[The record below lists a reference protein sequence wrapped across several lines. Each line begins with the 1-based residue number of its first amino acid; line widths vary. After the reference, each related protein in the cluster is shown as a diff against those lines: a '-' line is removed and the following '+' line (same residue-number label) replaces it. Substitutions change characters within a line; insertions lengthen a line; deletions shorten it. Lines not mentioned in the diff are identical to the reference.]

1 MIHALGFLLTLSL
14 TAQGGPTHA
23 DLHPAGADVYL
34 ELGDVGALVIAL
46 DKAPLARFLRDERL
60 KPLLSELGQPADRS
74 LKDLVKFGLSAS
86 LPEGKAEAWLDG
98 LKTVSVSMVALGPGS
113 DTTAAFGFQALAD
126 LTTPEQAQA
135 LQAVLVARAP
145 KHEPMTS
152 GLPGAECLHMG
163 DRAADDLWCAV
174 VGARLVVGGSADKPE
189 DFTARAEKKL
199 AGLAGKETFK
209 QQLAALAPS
218 GGTPVL
224 WFALARPLTDIL
236 ATMKKEGAGAGEMD
250 FLNQIPSALN
260 PLGSARVARM
270 QLVGDRFVTEMF
282 SIETTATTEKPVD
295 PAWLEA
301 VPSGQMIVYSS
312 AFDGAAAGKRMREL
326 LAKDEQSAAAL
337 AALEQK
343 LGYGPEKVLAR
354 LGPGLTVYAASLAA
368 LGLPETRAWIDCDD
382 PAAFT
387 TEFEAL
393 VSALGETLPGY
404 TAKTK
409 PYKLKQSGSEEK
421 IEVPVT
427 TLSLPPGAIPIPMI
441 TLAPSFAPVGKKLVF
456 GLSSMDVKNELKR
469 VHSGDGEAIV
479 AGVNPLAAMGLT
491 LPAEARSV
499 FVMDWAKLL
508 GGLLGTVKAFAGMA
522 PPEQMPFDLAKLP
535 PGEMF
540 AEYFKPTFQY
550 SRVVPGGRYRRH
562 EASFGPETWF
572 GMVAGGMAAVQ
583 AQKQAPQSAA
593 PAGAPPPDAPG
604 GGQ

>member
-1 MIHALGFLLTLSL
+1 MIHALGFLMTLGL
-14 TAQGGPTHA
+14 AAQGGPSHA
-23 DLHPAGADVYL
+23 YLHPAGADAFL
-34 ELGDVGALVIAL
+34 EFGDVGALLTAL
-46 DKAPLARFLRDERL
+46 DKAPLARFLHDERL
-60 KPLLSELGQPADRS
+60 QPLLSELGQPADRS
-74 LKDLVKFGLSAS
+74 LKDLAKFGLSAS
-86 LPEGKAEAWLDG
+86 LPEAKAEAWLDG
-98 LKTVSVSMVALGPGS
+98 LKAVSVSMVALGPGT
-113 DTTAAFGFQALAD
+113 DTTAAFGFQAVAD

-135 LQAVLVARAP
+135 LHAVIVARAP

-152 GLPGAECLHMG
+152 ALAGVERLHLG
-163 DRAADDLWCAV
+163 DTPDRDLWCAA
-174 VGARLVVGGSADKPE
+174 VGTRLVVGGSADKPE
-189 DFTARAEKKL
+189 DFAARAEKKL
-199 AGLAGKETFK
+199 AGLDGKETFK
-209 QQLAALAPS
+209 KQLAALAPS
-218 GGTPVL
+218 TGTSVM
-224 WFALARPLTDIL
+224 WFALTRPLTDIL
-236 ATMKKEGAGAGEMD
+236 ATMKKEGGFTDEMD
-250 FLNQIPSALN
+250 FLSQIPSDLN
-260 PLGSARVARM
+260 PLGSARLARM
-270 QLVGDRFVTEMF
+270 QLVGERFVTEMF
-282 SIETTATTEKPVD
+282 SSETTAAAKKPVD
-295 PAWLEA
+295 PAWLEP

-326 LAKDEQSAAAL
+326 LAKDEQSAAAV

-343 LGYGPEKVLAR
+343 LGFGLEKVLAR
-354 LGPGLTVYAASLAA
+354 LGPGLTVYASPIAG

-387 TEFEAL
+387 IEFEAL
-393 VSALGETLPGY
+393 VGALGETLPGY

-441 TLAPSFAPVGKKLVF
+441 TVAPSFAPVGKKLVF
-456 GLSSMDVKNELKR
+456 GFSSMDVKNELKR

-540 AEYFKPTFQY
+540 AEYFKPTFHY
-550 SRVVPGGRYRRH
+550 STTVAGGTYRRH

-583 AQKQAPQSAA
+583 AQKQASPSAA
-593 PAGAPPPDAPG
+593 PAGAPPDAPG